1 MGLNQLVN
9 ATLAQLQT
17 VLSQLS
23 HEEYGRKLP
32 VLSNASVGQH
42 TRHIIEFF
50 QTVIDNYESGV
61 FNYDKRQRNTLL
73 ETNRDL
79 AYEELSR
86 IRTGIT
92 KEDKDIL
99 LKGMYANEVSD
110 ELFIR
115 STYYREIIYN
125 LEHMVHHMAM
135 IKIGIRQSTNVLVP
149 SDFGV
154 ASSTIYYKNS
164 IL

>member
-1 MGLNQLVN
+1 MYVDQLLNT
-9 ATLAQLQT
+9 TLTQLQL

-23 HEEYGRKLP
+23 HEEYGRHLP

-50 QTVIDNYESGV
+50 A
-61 FNYDKRQRNTLL
+61 L
-73 ETNRDL
+73 
-79 AYEELSR
+79 EELSL
-86 IRTGIT
+86 IRNTIA

-99 LKGMYANEVSD
+99 VTGTYTNEVPS
-110 ELFIR
+110 EYAVR
-115 STYYREIIYN
+115 STYYREMIYN

-149 SDFGV
+149 ADFGV
-154 ASSTIYYKNS
+154 ASSTIQYKKS